1 MLRLGVGRVAAAA
14 FVGLLT
20 APMLADS
27 PGAWAQAP
35 GDLWQ
40 VTTKMSM
47 PGMPMNMPAQT
58 SQSCSAR
65 EWNAPPG
72 GTREGCT
79 NSEFVM
85 KDGVARWNVVCTGQQ
100 SMTGHGEVTR
110 TSDGF
115 KGAIK
120 FMGDGFAMT
129 IDLEGKRVGDCT
141 PK

>member
-1 MLRLGVGRVAAAA
+1 MLRLGVGRVAATA
-14 FVGLLT
+14 FVGLVM

-27 PGAWAQAP
+27 PGALAQAP

-47 PGMPMNMPAQT
+47 PGMPMNMPPQT
-58 SQSCSAR
+58 SQSCSTK
-65 EWNAPPG
+65 EWTTPPG
-72 GTREGCT
+72 GTRDGCT
-79 NSEFVM
+79 NSEFVVH
-85 KDGVARWNVVCTGQQ
+85 GATATWNVMCTGQQ

-110 TSDGF
+110 SGDAF
-115 KGAIK
+115 KGTIK